1 LGFEFAKETY
11 SGGIKEITLGQ
22 GDKAVTVG
30 GESCY
35 PFYSFEGEMPH
46 KPRVAMEIWDL
57 VPEEWPEAALSPFKD
72 VISDPA
78 AWAKK
83 CVDEYGADMI
93 VLQLKSTDPNGNDA
107 SADDAAATVKKV
119 LAAIDVP
126 LIIWGTAS
134 VEKDEEVLKK
144 IGEECQGKN
153 LILGPVEDK
162 NHKGIGAAAM
172 GFGHTVISSSP
183 IDVNLAKQCNIL
195 LENLGVSMDKM
206 IIDPTTGGL
215 GYGLEYSYSVMER
228 IRMAALAQGDDKLQ
242 LPMINNLGN
251 EVWKCKEAKQP
262 VDEAPTLGD
271 PEKRGILMEAVGA
284 VAYLMGGSDVLIM
297 RHPESI
303 RLVKSYIDLVYEGG
317 KADNVAAIEKQLDAA
332 DVDLLALSP
341 EPDLTIAEE
350 KKAAPAKKAAA
361 AKPEKKA
368 APAEK
373 AAAPE
378 PEKKAAAPAEPA
390 PAEAPKAEA
399 APEADAAAKAEAEA
413 KAKVE
418 AEAKAKADAEAQA
431 KAAEE
436 AKARAEADAKAKA
449 EAEAKA
455 KVEADAKKAAEE
467 KAKIEAELDEIRQ
480 KRAKE
485 RADLAAKR
493 AASEKKTAKKTP
505 AAVQKSMVEKMI
517 DNLNW
522 IHKR

>member
-1 LGFEFAKETY
+1 
-11 SGGIKEITLGQ
+11 
-22 GDKAVTVG
+22 
-30 GESCY
+30 
-35 PFYSFEGEMPH
+35 
-46 KPRVAMEIWDL
+46 
-57 VPEEWPEAALSPFKD
+57 

-83 CVDEYGADMI
+83 CVDEFGADMI

-107 SADDAAATVKKV
+107 GADEAVATVKKV

-126 LIIWGTAS
+126 VIIWGTAN
-134 VEKDEEVLKK
+134 VEKDEDVLKK
-144 IGEECQGKN
+144 IAEACQGEN
-153 LILGPVEDK
+153 LVLGPVEDK

-172 GFGHTVISSSP
+172 GFGHTVIASSP

-242 LPMINNLGN
+242 LPLINNLGN

-303 RLVKSYIDLVYEGG
+303 RMVKSYIDLMYDGG
-317 KADNVAAIEKQLDAA
+317 MATDVAGIQKQLDAA

-361 AKPEKKA
+361 PKPEKKA
-368 APAEK
+368 APAKK

-413 KAKVE
+413 KAKAE
-418 AEAKAKADAEAQA
+418 AEAKAKTDAEAQA

-436 AKARAEADAKAKA
+436 ARAKAEADAKVRAEAEAKAKA
-449 EAEAKA
+449 EAEAQ
-455 KVEADAKKAAEE
+455 KAAEE
-467 KAKIEAELDEIRQ
+467 KVKVEAELDEIRQ

-485 RADLAAKR
+485 REALVAKR
-493 AASEKKTAKKTP
+493 SDAEKKAAKKTP

>member
-1 LGFEFAKETY
+1 
-11 SGGIKEITLGQ
+11 
-22 GDKAVTVG
+22 
-30 GESCY
+30 
-35 PFYSFEGEMPH
+35 
-46 KPRVAMEIWDL
+46 MEIWDME
-57 VPEEWPEAALSPFKD
+57 PEEWAEAAMSPFKD

-83 CVDEYGADMI
+83 CVEEYGADMI

-107 SADDAAATVKKV
+107 SAEEAAATVKKV

-126 LIIWGTAS
+126 LIVWGTAS

-144 IGEECQGKN
+144 IAEECQGKN

-172 GFGHTVISSSP
+172 GFGHTVIASSP

-262 VDEAPTLGD
+262 IDEAPNLGD

-284 VAYLMGGSDVLIM
+284 VAYLMSGADVLIM

-303 RLVKSYIDLVYEGG
+303 RLVKSYIDLVYDGG
-317 KADNVAAIEKQLDAA
+317 AATDVAGIEKQLPAA

-341 EPDLTIAEE
+341 EPDLTIEEE

-361 AKPEKKA
+361 PEPEKKA
-368 APAEK
+368 APAAKK

-390 PAEAPKAEA
+390 AAEAPKAEA
-399 APEADAAAKAEAEA
+399 APEVDAAAKAEAEA
-413 KAKVE
+413 KAKAE

-436 AKARAEADAKAKA
+436 AQAKA

-455 KVEADAKKAAEE
+455 KAEAEAQAKARAEAQKAAEE
-467 KAKIEAELDEIRQ
+467 TAKIEAELNEIRQ
-480 KRAKE
+480 KRAEE
-485 RADLAAKR
+485 RAELAAKR
-493 AASEKKTAKKTP
+493 VATEKNVAKKTP
-505 AAVQKSMVEKMI
+505 AAVQKSMTDKMI
-517 DNLNW
+517 ENLDW